1 MKKYIMP
8 LTTEE
13 EIGFEMPIAQ
23 DPIHTSAPGGDDEG
37 DGDDAAIKEREE
49 IEEDFETEDPSWGS
63 LW

>member
-13 EIGFEMPIAQ
+13 VIGFEMPIAQ
-23 DPIHTSAPGGDDEG
+23 DPIHTSAPSGDDEG
-37 DGDDAAIKEREE
+37 DGGDAAIKEREE
-49 IEEDFETEDPSWGS
+49 IDDDFDTDAPSWGN